1 MSINKMLSQAK
12 DPKELLELER
22 QKLQQIMEEEHDFI
36 REALN
41 EEINRLN
48 KNEQA
53 ELYNLKAEKEY
64 REVKKAKDR
73 QYWSEKQKVQ

>member
-1 MSINKMLSQAK
+1 
-12 DPKELLELER
+12 
-22 QKLQQIMEEEHDFI
+22 MEEEHDFI

-73 QYWSEKQKVQ
+73 